1 MFGHFRF
8 GFAALLLVSGFVTP
22 AASNP
27 FTDLFSPNIVP
38 EAAAG
43 APAAAQEAC
52 LLQPGKSTAP
62 GQRWVYR
69 RDGHRKCWFQAEAGT
84 ASARKPVNRH
94 AARRR
99 AAAQESESSP
109 RKEKEAIEDARA
121 EMLKPAPAGASET
134 MSHAPEIKL
143 IEATPIAE
151 TRVAAIVPAAPVL
164 PEETSETVTPQRPT
178 PPQLNEEAL
187 LAAAAAVPDPVDTSA
202 ISPPMI
208 AASTPE
214 VSEAGRWSISS
225 WLGLL
230 LMALGGI
237 ALLGSSRTRRR
248 STQVG

>member
-27 FTDLFSPNIVP
+27 FTDLFSPNTVP
-38 EAAAG
+38 EAAA

-62 GQRWVYR
+62 GLRWVYR

-84 ASARKPVNRH
+84 ALARKPVNRH

-99 AAAQESESSP
+99 AAAQESEALP
-109 RKEKEAIEDARA
+109 RKDKEAIEDARA
-121 EMLKPAPAGASET
+121 EILKPAPAGASEA
-134 MSHAPEIKL
+134 MSHAPEITL
-143 IEATPIAE
+143 VEATPIAD

-164 PEETSETVTPQRPT
+164 SEETSDPVTPERPT

-202 ISPPMI
+202 VSPPTI

-214 VSEAGRWSISS
+214 VREAGRWSISS

-248 STQVG
+248 ATQVG